1 MANIRIIS
9 GTYGFRENGMIH
21 PKDAHSGVFE
31 VDDKEAERL
40 VALNVAAY
48 AAEQPLSSKAGVYP
62 PADEIA
68 DSEPVSASDGDSNE
82 NGDYEYDETTPVSK
96 LREIGKA
103 LGLSFPVGTTKATM
117 RDEIDSALNNGPDIG
132 AEEPVME

>member
-1 MANIRIIS
+1 MANIRIIA

-48 AAEQPLSSKAGVYP
+48 AA
-62 PADEIA
+62 
-68 DSEPVSASDGDSNE
+68 
-82 NGDYEYDETTPVSK
+82 
-96 LREIGKA
+96 
-103 LGLSFPVGTTKATM
+103 
-117 RDEIDSALNNGPDIG
+117 DEIDSALKNGPDIG